1 MTSMQI
7 ELSTEEA
14 NELIKLMDA
23 GVRQGGLQSAGI
35 ASAML
40 AKLQAASK
48 QSEPVTTTPEREEL
62 QDASV

>member
-1 MTSMQI
+1 MTPMQI
-7 ELSTEEA
+7 ELSTDEA

-40 AKLQAASK
+40 SKLQAASNA
-48 QSEPVTTTPEREEL
+48 EPVTTTPDREEL